1 MDWLWQFCDAVS
13 VWQRSL
19 AVVVLLLLPTVV
31 CAQPSAAQPAFAAAL
46 DEALREAS
54 VGVPGV
60 AAAVVYQGQV
70 WLGATGFADVGAGI
84 AMTTTTPFYIGSL
97 SKTMSAVVALKLS
110 ERGVVDLRTPV
121 TSYLP
126 SWRMPDA
133 GMTLHHLLT
142 HSSGLSRGGG
152 FDYWFTARFPSA
164 RELRRGIA
172 GATLNAPLGER
183 WSYSNVGYALVGQ
196 VLRGASGVRFAALV
210 ERELLTPLHMNQSG
224 FGRPRG
230 LAMGYAPAGGRR
242 IRRGGR
248 SFAGHRR
255 RVGSRLE
262 RMYHGANAMRPAFGI
277 HSTARDMAR
286 YLRALLGESDTTDAP
301 ISDAVR
307 RELFTLQVPFDDDA
321 QSGWT
326 HGLRRKQDEQ
336 GEYFRH
342 SGWYAAHR
350 SELWLRPSQ
359 ALGVVVLTNADDGN
373 PHIIARALAAT
384 FSRTAS
390 SQR

>member
-1 MDWLWQFCDAVS
+1 MRRIL
-13 VWQRSL
+13 L
-19 AVVVLLLLPTVV
+19 AVLSVVLPALASPTPVAQ
-31 CAQPSAAQPAFAAAL
+31 AQPTEMEPAVAASL

-54 VGVPGV
+54 AAVPGV
-60 AAAVVYQGQV
+60 AATVVFEGRV
-70 WLGATGFADVGAGI
+70 WLGATGFADVRESI
-84 AMTTTTPFYIGSL
+84 PMTTTTPFYIGSL

-110 ERGVVDLRTPV
+110 ERGVVDLRAPV

-126 SWRMPDA
+126 RWRMPNA

-164 RELRRGIA
+164 QELRRSV
-172 GATLNAPLGER
+172 ATATPNVPLGER
-183 WSYSNVGYALVGQ
+183 WSYSNVGYALIGQ

-210 ERELLTPLHMNQSG
+210 ERELLTPLHMDQSG
-224 FGRPRG
+224 FGQPRG

-248 SFAGHRR
+248 SFAGHGR

-286 YLRALLGESDTTDAP
+286 YLRALLGGERDTTDAP
-301 ISDAVR
+301 VSDAVR
-307 RELFTLQVPFDDDA
+307 RELFTLQVPFEDDA

-359 ALGVVVLTNADDGN
+359 ALGIVVLTNADDGN
-373 PHIIARALAAT
+373 PHIIARTLAAT
-384 FSRTAS
+384 FSGATS